1 MNYPPDN
8 ADITARIR
16 LELEE
21 LARVERREL
30 AIRLV
35 ALALDAITPAEWG
48 PVLEEGIERAIGYR

>member
-1 MNYPPDN
+1 VNYPPDN

-21 LARVERREL
+21 LARVDREEL

-35 ALALDAITPAEWG
+35 ALALDAIRPADWG
-48 PVLEEGIERAIGYR
+48 PVLERAIERAIGFR